1 MDDSNPDA
9 ITTTTFEHERGHRR
23 FTLRDTVVCLVV
35 LFGGLLL
42 CYGGAP
48 LHAAQE
54 MSPGSLRDV
63 AVAAARPPA
72 WIARHLPFAA
82 AAHRATAWLSPDQPL
97 VGGVALSATV
107 TRGGVP
113 EVTGAEFPPGAV
125 APRPA
130 KRPLRTLLVTG
141 DSMSQPLDVE
151 LARRLTPSGVKVIRD
166 AHLGTGISK
175 SILVD
180 WTRLAPQQA
189 AADRP
194 DAVVMFIG
202 ANEGFPLKTAAG
214 KTVGCCGLP
223 WATAYATRVRQ
234 MMAAFRRAGRG
245 HVYWLTLPAPREPA
259 RAKIA
264 RTVNA
269 AVRVAADAY
278 RAQVTVLDMDALFTP
293 GGRYRAAM
301 AVGGTQKIVREP
313 DGIHLN
319 ETGAGLAAQHVLAAL
334 HGDFTGFPG

>member
-1 MDDSNPDA
+1 MPPRDDSLMSRFD
-9 ITTTTFEHERGHRR
+9 RQGLRR
-23 FTLRDTVVCLVV
+23 FRARDAV
-35 LFGGLLL
+35 LGVALACALLIL
-42 CYGGAP
+42 FAGASVRR
-48 LHAAQE
+48 AGEQ
-54 MSPGSLRDV
+54 MSPGIGRDLVLAVGRPAGWV
-63 AVAAARPPA
+63 ADR
-72 WIARHLPFAA
+72 LPLQR
-82 AAHRATAWLSPDQPL
+82 AAHRATAWLSPDQPV

-113 EVTGAEFPPGAV
+113 EVTGAEFPPGTV
-125 APRPA
+125 GPKPPPRPL
-130 KRPLRTLLVTG
+130 KTLVVTG

-151 LARRLTPSGVKVIRD
+151 LARRLTPAGVKVIRD

-180 WTRLAPQQA
+180 WTKLAPRQA
-189 AADRP
+189 ASDHP
-194 DAVVMFIG
+194 DVVVMFIG

-214 KTVGCCGLP
+214 RTVGCCGLP

-245 HVYWLTLPAPREPA
+245 HVYWLTLPAPREAA
-259 RAKIA
+259 RARIA

-278 RAQVTVLDMDALFTP
+278 RAQVTVLGMDALFTP

-301 AVGGTQKIVREP
+301 PVGGTDKIVREP

-319 ETGAGLAAQHVLAAL
+319 DAGAKVAAGAVLAAVRR
-334 HGDFTGFPG
+334 DFGP